1 MITNSR
7 SDNVNTR
14 NLVVDILLAVTRD
27 GAFSHI
33 AIRDVLDK
41 YRYLPKQDRAFITRL
56 SQGTIERMIELDA
69 IINQFSKT
77 KVKKMK
83 PVIAAILRSGV
94 YQLKYMDSVPDSAAC
109 NEAVK
114 LTVKRGFGGLKGFV
128 NGVMRTIARNM
139 DQIRYPDAEKEPVRY
154 LSVKY
159 SIPEWLVQRFTE
171 QYGAEACE
179 RSLAAY
185 LMPHPTSV
193 QVDTDR
199 SSVEEIIASLEQ
211 QGITV
216 RRNEQVERALFLSG
230 YEALDEIEEFE
241 NGLLYVQDTASML
254 AVELAAPK
262 QGDHVI
268 DVCAAPGGKSVY
280 AARMIGEQGHVEA
293 RDLTEYKVGLIEE
306 NIARME
312 LENIHAVC
320 RDATVP
326 DEAWKEKADIV
337 LADLPCSGLGV
348 FGKKPDLK
356 YRVKEEDLKELAGL
370 QRKILENAQA
380 MVKKGGTLLY
390 STCTIDPM
398 QNEENVL
405 WFLKKYPQF
414 SLNSIREKLCPQLAE
429 SVEEEGCIQLLPG
442 IHCSDGFFIA
452 RLKKN
457 GEN

>member
-293 RDLTEYKVGLIEE
+293 RDLTEYKVEMIEE
-306 NIARME
+306 NIDR
-312 LENIHAVC
+312 C
-320 RDATVP
+320 RLSNMTAKV
-326 DEAWKEKADIV
+326 
-337 LADLPCSGLGV
+337 
-348 FGKKPDLK
+348 
-356 YRVKEEDLKELAGL
+356 
-370 QRKILENAQA
+370 
-380 MVKKGGTLLY
+380 
-390 STCTIDPM
+390 
-398 QNEENVL
+398 
-405 WFLKKYPQF
+405 
-414 SLNSIREKLCPQLAE
+414 
-429 SVEEEGCIQLLPG
+429 
-442 IHCSDGFFIA
+442 
-452 RLKKN
+452 
-457 GEN
+457 

>member
-280 AARMIGEQGHVEA
+280 AARMIGELSNMTAKVWDA
-293 RDLTEYKVGLIEE
+293 RVF
-306 NIARME
+306 
-312 LENIHAVC
+312 
-320 RDATVP
+320 
-326 DEAWKEKADIV
+326 DEAAREKADVVI
-337 LADLPCSGLGV
+337 ADLPCSGLGV
-348 FGKKPDLK
+348 IGTKTDIKYNASEEKIAELAALQQEILHVVCGYVKPD
-356 YRVKEEDLKELAGL
+356 
-370 QRKILENAQA
+370 
-380 MVKKGGTLLY
+380 GTLLY
-390 STCTIDPM
+390 STCTM
-398 QNEENVL
+398 TREENEDNVQK
-405 WFLKKYPQF
+405 FLETHAGFELEQMRQYFPY
-414 SLNSIREKLCPQLAE
+414 
-429 SVEEEGCIQLLPG
+429 EGC
-442 IHCSDGFFIA
+442 DGFFMA
-452 RLKKN
+452 KMHRR
-457 GEN
+457 

>member
-293 RDLTEYKVGLIEE
+293 RDLTEYKVEMIEE
-306 NIARME
+306 NIDRCRLSNMTAKVWDAR
-312 LENIHAVC
+312 VF
-320 RDATVP
+320 
-326 DEAWKEKADIV
+326 DEAAREKADVVI
-337 LADLPCSGLGV
+337 ADLPCSGLGV
-348 FGKKPDLK
+348 IGTKTDIK
-356 YRVKEEDLKELAGL
+356 Y
-370 QRKILENAQA
+370 NA
-380 MVKKGGTLLY
+380 
-390 STCTIDPM
+390 S
-398 QNEENVL
+398 EENCGTRSVAAEN
-405 WFLKKYPQF
+405 PACGV
-414 SLNSIREKLCPQLAE
+414 RLCQTGWDA
-429 SVEEEGCIQLLPG
+429 VV
-442 IHCSDGFFIA
+442 
-452 RLKKN
+452 
-457 GEN
+457 

>member
-114 LTVKRGFGGLKGFV
+114 LTVKRGVGGLKGFV

-293 RDLTEYKVGLIEE
+293 RDLTEYKVEMIEE
-306 NIARME
+306 NIDRCRLSNMTAKVWDAR
-312 LENIHAVC
+312 VF
-320 RDATVP
+320 
-326 DEAWKEKADIV
+326 DEAAREKADVVI
-337 LADLPCSGLGV
+337 ADLPCSGLGV
-348 FGKKPDLK
+348 IGTKNEILSTMLLRRKL
-356 YRVKEEDLKELAGL
+356 RNS
-370 QRKILENAQA
+370 QRC
-380 MVKKGGTLLY
+380 G
-390 STCTIDPM
+390 
-398 QNEENVL
+398 
-405 WFLKKYPQF
+405 
-414 SLNSIREKLCPQLAE
+414 RESCMWCPRLCQTGWDA
-429 SVEEEGCIQLLPG
+429 VV
-442 IHCSDGFFIA
+442 
-452 RLKKN
+452 
-457 GEN
+457 

>member
-154 LSVKY
+154 LS
-159 SIPEWLVQRFTE
+159 STE
-171 QYGAEACE
+171 QKPVSGAWQLISC
-179 RSLAAY
+179 RIR
-185 LMPHPTSV
+185 PQCRWIQIGVPW
-193 QVDTDR
+193 
-199 SSVEEIIASLEQ
+199 
-211 QGITV
+211 
-216 RRNEQVERALFLSG
+216 
-230 YEALDEIEEFE
+230 
-241 NGLLYVQDTASML
+241 
-254 AVELAAPK
+254 K
-262 QGDHVI
+262 
-268 DVCAAPGGKSVY
+268 KS
-280 AARMIGEQGHVEA
+280 
-293 RDLTEYKVGLIEE
+293 
-306 NIARME
+306 
-312 LENIHAVC
+312 
-320 RDATVP
+320 
-326 DEAWKEKADIV
+326 
-337 LADLPCSGLGV
+337 
-348 FGKKPDLK
+348 
-356 YRVKEEDLKELAGL
+356 
-370 QRKILENAQA
+370 
-380 MVKKGGTLLY
+380 
-390 STCTIDPM
+390 
-398 QNEENVL
+398 
-405 WFLKKYPQF
+405 
-414 SLNSIREKLCPQLAE
+414 
-429 SVEEEGCIQLLPG
+429 LLPWNN
-442 IHCSDGFFIA
+442 
-452 RLKKN
+452 RELQ
-457 GEN
+457 

>member
-1 MITNSR
+1 MTKGK

-27 GAFSHI
+27 GEFSHI

-128 NGVMRTIARNM
+128 NGVMRNIARNM
-139 DQIRYPDAEKEPVRY
+139 EQIRYPDARKEPVSY

-159 SIPEWLVQRFTE
+159 SVPEWLVQRFTA

-179 RSLAAY
+179 KSLAAY

-193 QVDTDR
+193 QVDTHRISMD
-199 SSVEEIIASLEQ
+199 EIMDSLEK
-211 QGITV
+211 QGVTV
-216 RRNEQVERALFLSG
+216 TRNPQVERALFLSG

-254 AVELAAPK
+254 AVELAAPRP
-262 QGDHVI
+262 GDTVI

-280 AARMIGEQGHVEA
+280 AARMIGAEGHVEA
-293 RDLTEYKVGLIEE
+293 RDLTDYKVEMIED
-306 NIARME
+306 NIDRCQLSNMTAKVWDAR
-312 LENIHAVC
+312 VF
-320 RDATVP
+320 
-326 DEAWKEKADIV
+326 DEAAEEKADVII
-337 LADLPCSGLGV
+337 ADLPCSGLGV
-348 FGKKPDLK
+348 IGIKTDIK
-356 YRVKEEDLKELAGL
+356 YNASEEKIAELAAL
-370 QRKILENAQA
+370 QQEILDVVCRYVRPE
-380 MVKKGGTLLY
+380 GTLLY
-390 STCTIDPM
+390 STCTM
-398 QNEENVL
+398 TKEENEDNVQK
-405 WFLKKYPQF
+405 FL
-414 SLNSIREKLCPQLAE
+414 E
-429 SVEEEGCIQLLPG
+429 SHEGFELEQMRQYFPYEGC
-442 IHCSDGFFIA
+442 DGFFMA
-452 RLKKN
+452 KMRRR
-457 GEN
+457 

>member
-293 RDLTEYKVGLIEE
+293 RDLTEYKVEMIEE
-306 NIARME
+306 NIDRCRLSNMTAKVWDAR
-312 LENIHAVC
+312 VF
-320 RDATVP
+320 
-326 DEAWKEKADIV
+326 DEAAREKADVVI
-337 LADLPCSGLGV
+337 ADPALFRTGCHQEPRQILSTMLLRRKLRNSQRCS
-348 FGKKPDLK
+348 
-356 YRVKEEDLKELAGL
+356 
-370 QRKILENAQA
+370 RKSCMWCAA
-380 MVKKGGTLLY
+380 MSNRMGR
-390 STCTIDPM
+390 C
-398 QNEENVL
+398 
-405 WFLKKYPQF
+405 
-414 SLNSIREKLCPQLAE
+414 
-429 SVEEEGCIQLLPG
+429 CIAPVP
-442 IHCSDGFFIA
+442 
-452 RLKKN
+452 
-457 GEN
+457 

>member
-1 MITNSR
+1 MMTNGR

-159 SIPEWLVQRFTE
+159 SVPEWLVQRFTE

-185 LMPHPTSV
+185 LMPHPTSG
-193 QVDTDR
+193 QGDTDR
-199 SSVEEIIASLEQ
+199 SAVEASIASLEQ

-216 RRNEQVERALFLSG
+216 KRNEQV
-230 YEALDEIEEFE
+230 
-241 NGLLYVQDTASML
+241 
-254 AVELAAPK
+254 
-262 QGDHVI
+262 
-268 DVCAAPGGKSVY
+268 
-280 AARMIGEQGHVEA
+280 
-293 RDLTEYKVGLIEE
+293 
-306 NIARME
+306 
-312 LENIHAVC
+312 
-320 RDATVP
+320 
-326 DEAWKEKADIV
+326 
-337 LADLPCSGLGV
+337 
-348 FGKKPDLK
+348 
-356 YRVKEEDLKELAGL
+356 
-370 QRKILENAQA
+370 
-380 MVKKGGTLLY
+380 
-390 STCTIDPM
+390 
-398 QNEENVL
+398 
-405 WFLKKYPQF
+405 
-414 SLNSIREKLCPQLAE
+414 
-429 SVEEEGCIQLLPG
+429 
-442 IHCSDGFFIA
+442 
-452 RLKKN
+452 
-457 GEN
+457 

>member
-268 DVCAAPGGKSVY
+268 DVCAAPGGKALHVAEKLRGTGS
-280 AARMIGEQGHVEA
+280 VEA
-293 RDLTEYKVGLIEE
+293 RDLSLYKVGLITE
-306 NIARME
+306 NIERSG
-312 LENIHAVC
+312 LTNIHAVQK
-320 RDATVP
+320 DATVC
-326 DEAWKEKADIV
+326 DADVKDAADLVI
-337 LADLPCSGLGV
+337 ADLPCSGLGV
-348 FGKKPDLK
+348 LAKKTDLK
-356 YRVKEEDLKELAGL
+356 YKATEQSTKELAGL
-370 QRKILENAQA
+370 QREILKNAA
-380 MVKKGGTLLY
+380 SYVRPGGTLIY
-390 STCTIDPM
+390 STCTINPAE
-398 QNEENVL
+398 NIENVH
-405 WFLKKYPQF
+405 WFLKEFPEF
-414 SLNSIREKLCPQLAE
+414 VLDPIADRLCSTLQN
-429 SVEEEGCIQLLPG
+429 SVEEAGCLQLLPG
-442 IHCSDGFFIA
+442 IHKSDGFFIA
-452 RLKKN
+452 RFGKK
-457 GEN
+457 

>member
-1 MITNSR
+1 MMTNGR

-139 DQIRYPDAEKEPVRY
+139 DQICYPDAEKEPVRY

-159 SIPEWLVQRFTE
+159 SVPEWLVQRFTE

-199 SSVEEIIASLEQ
+199 SSVEAIIASLEQ

-216 RRNEQVERALFLSG
+216 KRNEQVERALFLSG

-268 DVCAAPGGKSVY
+268 DVCAAPGGKALHVAEKLRGTGS
-280 AARMIGEQGHVEA
+280 VEA
-293 RDLTEYKVGLIEE
+293 RDLSLYKVGLITE
-306 NIARME
+306 NIERSG
-312 LENIHAVC
+312 LTNIHEVQK
-320 RDATVP
+320 DATVC
-326 DEAWKEKADIV
+326 DADVKDAADLVI
-337 LADLPCSGLGV
+337 ADLPCSGLGV
-348 FGKKPDLK
+348 LAKKTDLK
-356 YRVKEEDLKELAGL
+356 YKATEQSTKELAGL
-370 QRKILENAQA
+370 QREILKNAA
-380 MVKKGGTLLY
+380 SYVRPGGTLIY
-390 STCTIDPM
+390 STCTINPAE
-398 QNEENVL
+398 NIENVH
-405 WFLKKYPQF
+405 WFLKEFPEF
-414 SLNSIREKLCPQLAE
+414 VLDPIADRLCSTLQN
-429 SVEEEGCIQLLPG
+429 SVEEAGCLQLLPG
-442 IHCSDGFFIA
+442 IHKSDGFFIA
-452 RLKKN
+452 RFGKK
-457 GEN
+457 

>member
-293 RDLTEYKVGLIEE
+293 RDLTEYKVEMIEE
-306 NIARME
+306 NIDRRKCGMPE
-312 LENIHAVC
+312 CLMKLPEKKQMWSLRIC
-320 RDATVP
+320 PVP
-326 DEAWKEKADIV
+326 DWVSSEPRQILSTMLLRRKLWNSQR
-337 LADLPCSGLGV
+337 CS
-348 FGKKPDLK
+348 
-356 YRVKEEDLKELAGL
+356 
-370 QRKILENAQA
+370 RKSCMWCAA
-380 MVKKGGTLLY
+380 MSNRMGR
-390 STCTIDPM
+390 C
-398 QNEENVL
+398 
-405 WFLKKYPQF
+405 
-414 SLNSIREKLCPQLAE
+414 
-429 SVEEEGCIQLLPG
+429 CIAPVP
-442 IHCSDGFFIA
+442 
-452 RLKKN
+452 
-457 GEN
+457 

>member
-1 MITNSR
+1 MTKGK

-27 GAFSHI
+27 GEFSHI

-41 YRYLPKQDRAFITRL
+41 YRYLAKQDRAFITRL

-128 NGVMRTIARNM
+128 NGVMRNIARNM
-139 DQIRYPDAEKEPVRY
+139 EQIRYPDARKEPVSY

-159 SIPEWLVQRFTE
+159 SVPEWLVQRFTA

-179 RSLAAY
+179 KSLAAY

-193 QVDTDR
+193 QVDTHRISMD
-199 SSVEEIIASLEQ
+199 EIMDSLEK
-211 QGITV
+211 QGVTV
-216 RRNEQVERALFLSG
+216 TRNPQVERALFLSG

-254 AVELAAPK
+254 AVELAAPRP
-262 QGDHVI
+262 GDTVI

-280 AARMIGEQGHVEA
+280 AARMIGAEGHVEA
-293 RDLTEYKVGLIEE
+293 RDLTDYKVEMIED
-306 NIARME
+306 NIDRCQLSNMTAKVWDAR
-312 LENIHAVC
+312 VF
-320 RDATVP
+320 
-326 DEAWKEKADIV
+326 DEAAEEKADVII
-337 LADLPCSGLGV
+337 ADLPCSGLGV
-348 FGKKPDLK
+348 IGTKTDIK
-356 YRVKEEDLKELAGL
+356 YNASEEKIAELAAL
-370 QRKILENAQA
+370 QQEILDVVCRYVRPE
-380 MVKKGGTLLY
+380 GTLLY
-390 STCTIDPM
+390 STCTM
-398 QNEENVL
+398 TKEENEDNVQK
-405 WFLKKYPQF
+405 FL
-414 SLNSIREKLCPQLAE
+414 E
-429 SVEEEGCIQLLPG
+429 SHEGFELEQMRQYFPYEGC
-442 IHCSDGFFIA
+442 DGFFMA
-452 RLKKN
+452 KMRRR
-457 GEN
+457 